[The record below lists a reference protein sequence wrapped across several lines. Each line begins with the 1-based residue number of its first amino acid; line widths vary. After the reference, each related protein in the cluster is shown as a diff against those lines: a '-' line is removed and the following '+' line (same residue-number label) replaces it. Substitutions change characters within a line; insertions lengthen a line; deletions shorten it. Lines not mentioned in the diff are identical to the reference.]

1 MLTLPSALDRCSRLF
16 GARPAMVA
24 EDLTCTWAE
33 FLVRVSRIAGLLS
46 ALGVK
51 RGERFAILARNT
63 VRHYELLHAGYWL
76 GAIPVPVNFR
86 LAPPEIEFIL
96 DDAGCKVL
104 FAEAMFRNLAAARNP
119 IVIDDPGYEAAV
131 AKASPPPLNQ
141 AREDDDA
148 ILLYTGGTTGR
159 SKGVRLT
166 HKNVISNGMQC
177 AVAMQMRCDDIYL
190 HVAPMFHSADLL
202 GTGYTLL
209 GAAHAFLPQFSP
221 KALLAEMQ
229 RARVTVLMA
238 SPTVIIVTL
247 QEPEFD
253 QYDLTCFKRLFYGSA
268 PMAVEWIRRAME
280 RFPDAVLQQG
290 YGLTETSPIL
300 TTCDPDQ
307 HAAALKSGTYDR
319 LRSVGRPLMGL
330 DLKLVDDND
339 TEVPRG
345 EVGELAV
352 RGPNVTTG
360 YLNRPEETAK
370 AIRQG
375 WFHTGDL
382 ARMDEDGF
390 VYLVDRKKD
399 MIITGGEN
407 VYCTEVEAAVYQ
419 HQAVHEAAVIGVPDA
434 RYGEALLAVIVCTQG
449 KTLTADELVVH
460 CRGRIGG
467 YKIPRRVAL
476 VKEMP
481 KSAMGKILK
490 TELRK
495 MFATATPAAPVDIAS
510 ESSTREKVDSR

>member
-1 MLTLPSALDRCSRLF
+1 
-16 GARPAMVA
+16 MVA
-24 EDLTCTWAE
+24 DDLTYTWAD
-33 FLVRVSRIAGLLS
+33 FILRVSRLAGMLEG
-46 ALGVK
+46 LGVR

-86 LAPPEIEFIL
+86 LAPPEIRFIL
-96 DDAGCKVL
+96 EDSGCKLLAVEPAFLDLLETDALEPWRKNALTIGDPRYEVL
-104 FAEAMFRNLAAARNP
+104 LAE
-119 IVIDDPGYEAAV
+119 
-131 AKASPPPLNQ
+131 ASPPPLNDP
-141 AREDDDA
+141 REDDDA

-177 AVAMQMRCDDIYL
+177 VAAMEIRPDDVYL

-202 GTGYTLL
+202 GTGYTLR

-221 KALLAEMQ
+221 KALLAEIQ
-229 RARVTVLMA
+229 RARVTVMMA
-238 SPTVIIVTL
+238 SPTVIIMTL
-247 QEPEFD
+247 QEPDFD
-253 QYDLTCFKRLFYGSA
+253 KYDLSSFRRLFYGSA
-268 PMAVEWIRRAME
+268 PMAVEWTRRAME
-280 RFPDAVLQQG
+280 RFPRAVLQQG

-300 TTCDPDQ
+300 TTLDADQ
-307 HAAALKSGTYDR
+307 HVAAVKNGNYDR

-330 DLKLVDDND
+330 DLRLVDDDDN
-339 TEVPRG
+339 EVPRG
-345 EVGELAV
+345 SVGEIAV
-352 RGPNVTTG
+352 RGPNVTGG
-360 YLNRPEETAK
+360 YLNRPQETAH
-370 AIRQG
+370 AIRDG

-419 HQAVHEAAVIGVPDA
+419 HPAVHEAAVIGVPDE
-434 RYGEALLAVIVCTQG
+434 RFGEALLAVIVPAAGQS
-449 KTLTADELVVH
+449 LSADELVAH

-467 YKIPRRVAL
+467 YKIPRRIAL
-476 VKEMP
+476 MKEMP

-495 MFATATPAAPVDIAS
+495 MFTAASPAVPVDVAADAP
-510 ESSTREKVDSR
+510 TRQKVDLK